1 MRPDSIGDIVDR
13 MRGTFRADIEGLRAV
28 CVIAVVLY
36 HAFPA
41 WLRGGFIGVDI
52 FFVISGYLITGLLL
66 NEAQQTGSIDVL
78 RFWGRRIRR
87 ILPAATFVLCCIALL
102 ALLFP
107 ALDTR
112 MLSRHILAA
121 AFFFHNIRQGW
132 EAVDY
137 LGAAH
142 DHNPLLHYWSLS
154 VEEQF
159 YAVWPLVLVGA
170 CFLFRG
176 GTRQRTLIVLIAAL
190 WVASFAYSIYLT
202 RTSPVWAF
210 FDPLSRSWQL
220 LSGAFLAGAEP
231 SARRPGGHR
240 LNAVLGYLCLGVLV
254 GSFAAISN
262 HQPYPGLIAAI
273 PTLAA
278 TLLIYANA
286 GRQTGAAAILGHPA
300 LRYIGRISFSWYLWH
315 WPLLVYGRM
324 AFGDGV
330 APLAAMIALSFV
342 LAALTYRFIE
352 QPIRH
357 GATFTRALVLT
368 YALGAGLIGAGVL
381 TGVAMRHLVPDG
393 VHLGGGVYVSA
404 RAIRQDRP
412 VIYSDRC
419 LRRFADV
426 DYPACTYGA
435 PSATRTVVLFG
446 DSHAGNWFEPLNE
459 AAKTEGWRLLV
470 RIKASCRPIDAD
482 QIAREGGH
490 ERPYTE
496 CKAWRDAVLTEIDR
510 VTPDL
515 IVVAGTGHDLP
526 VDAERRVFARLA
538 AAARS
543 VIIMRDT
550 AWFPEEGIAC
560 LRKTGDPARCEWPL
574 AKLLPPLNYPR
585 TPDADLPPRTRVLDM
600 SHRLCPAARC
610 RAVQDG
616 KIVMFDSHHLTASFS
631 RTMTGDFR
639 AMLAAVGK

>member
-1 MRPDSIGDIVDR
+1 MRPDSIGDSVDR

-66 NEAQQTGSIDVL
+66 NEIQQTGRIDVL

-87 ILPAATFVLCCIALL
+87 ILPAATFVLCCIAAL
-102 ALLFP
+102 ALVFP

-112 MLSRHILAA
+112 TLSRHILAA

-142 DHNPLLHYWSLS
+142 DDNPLLHYWSLS

-159 YAVWPLVLVGA
+159 YAVWPLLLLGA
-170 CFLFRG
+170 CTLFRAE
-176 GTRQRTLIVLIAAL
+176 TRQRTLVVLIAVL
-190 WVASFAYSIYLT
+190 WMASFAYSVHLT
-202 RTSPVWAF
+202 RASPVWAF
-210 FDPLSRSWQL
+210 FDPFSRSWQL
-220 LSGAFLAGAEP
+220 LSGAFLAAAEP
-231 SARRPGGHR
+231 LARQPGGR
-240 LNAVLGYLCLGVLV
+240 VGRALGYLCLAVLV
-254 GSFAAISN
+254 ACFAAISN
-262 HQPYPGLIAAI
+262 HRPYPGLIAAI

-278 TLLIYANA
+278 TLMIYANA
-286 GRQTGAAAILGHPA
+286 GRPTDSAAFLAHPA
-300 LRYIGRISFSWYLWH
+300 LRYIGRVSFSWYLWH
-315 WPLLVYGRM
+315 WPLLVFGRM
-324 AFGDGV
+324 AFGDG
-330 APLAAMIALSFV
+330 LAVQAGMMALSFV

-352 QPIRH
+352 QPARH
-357 GATFTRALVLT
+357 SAIFSRALVPT
-368 YALGAGLIGAGVL
+368 YALGFGLIGAGAL

-426 DYPACTYGA
+426 DYPVCAYGA
-435 PSATRTVVLFG
+435 PSAARTVVLFG
-446 DSHAGNWFEPLNE
+446 DSHAGNWFEPLDS
-459 AAKTEGWRLLV
+459 AAKAEGWRLLV

-482 QIAREGGH
+482 QIALEGGH

-496 CKAWRDAVLTEIDR
+496 CKAWRDAVLAEIDR
-510 VTPDL
+510 VAPDL
-515 IVVAGTGHDLP
+515 IVVGSTGHDLP
-526 VDAERRVFARLA
+526 VDAERRVLARLA
-538 AAARS
+538 AAGRS

-550 AWFPEEGIAC
+550 SWFPQEAVAC
-560 LRKTGDPARCEWPL
+560 LRKTGDPAHCEWPL

-585 TPDADLPPRTRVLDM
+585 TPDAELPQRARVLDM
-600 SHRLCPAARC
+600 SHRICPDARC

-616 KIVMFDSHHLTASFS
+616 RIVMFDSHHLTASFS
-631 RTMTGDFR
+631 RTLTDDFR
-639 AMLAAVGK
+639 AVLADRGK

>member
-1 MRPDSIGDIVDR
+1 

-36 HAFPA
+36 HAFPN

-66 NEAQQTGSIDVL
+66 HEVQQTGGIDLL

-87 ILPAATFVLCCIALL
+87 ILPAATFVLCCIAVL

-112 MLSRHILAA
+112 VLSRHILAA

-132 EAVDY
+132 DAVDY

-142 DHNPLLHYWSLS
+142 DGNPLLHYWSLS

-159 YAVWPLVLVGA
+159 YAVWPLVLLGA
-170 CFLFRG
+170 CFLFRSQM
-176 GTRQRTLIVLIAAL
+176 RQRTFIVLIAAL
-190 WVASFAYSIYLT
+190 WLASFAYSVHLT
-202 RTSPVWAF
+202 RTSPAWAF

-220 LSGAFLAGAEP
+220 LSGAFLAAAEP
-231 SARRPGGHR
+231 VLRPPGGR
-240 LNAVLGYLCLGVLV
+240 PRAVLGYLCLAVLV
-254 GSFAAISN
+254 ASFAGISN
-262 HQPYPGLIAAI
+262 RQPYPGLIAAI

-278 TLLIYANA
+278 TLLIHANA
-286 GRQTGAAAILGHPA
+286 GRQTSTAAILGHPV

-315 WPLLVYGRM
+315 WPMLVYGRM
-324 AFGDGV
+324 AFGDGI
-330 APLAAMIALSFV
+330 APLAAMIAVSFV

-357 GATFTRALVLT
+357 GATFTRALVPT
-368 YALGAGLIGAGVL
+368 YALGLGLIGAGAL
-381 TGVAMRHLVPDG
+381 TGVAVRHLVPDG

-412 VIYSDRC
+412 IIYSDRC

-426 DYPACTYGA
+426 DYPECAYGA
-435 PSATRTVVLFG
+435 PSAARTVVLFG

-459 AAKTEGWRLLV
+459 AAKAEGWRLLV

-482 QIAREGGH
+482 QIALEGGH
-490 ERPYTE
+490 ARPYTE
-496 CKAWRDAVLTEIDR
+496 CKAWRDAVLAEIDR
-510 VTPDL
+510 LAPDL
-515 IVVAGTGHDLP
+515 IVAAGTGHDLP
-526 VDAERRVFARLA
+526 GEAERRVLARLA
-538 AAARS
+538 AAGRR
-543 VIIMRDT
+543 VVIMRDT
-550 AWFPEEGIAC
+550 AWFPEEAIAC
-560 LRKTGDPARCEWPL
+560 LRKAGDPSRCEWPL
-574 AKLLPPLNYPR
+574 AELLPPLNYPR
-585 TPDADLPPRTRVLDM
+585 TPAADLPSRTRVLDM
-600 SHRLCPAARC
+600 SHRLCPDAHC

-616 KIVMFDSHHLTASFS
+616 RVVTFDSHHLTASFS
-631 RTMTGDFR
+631 RTLTADFR
-639 AMLAAVGK
+639 AVLVDAVR